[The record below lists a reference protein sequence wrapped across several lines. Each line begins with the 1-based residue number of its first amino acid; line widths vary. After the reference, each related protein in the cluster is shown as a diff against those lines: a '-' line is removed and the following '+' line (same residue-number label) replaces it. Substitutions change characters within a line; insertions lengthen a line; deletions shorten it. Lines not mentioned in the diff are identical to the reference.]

1 MLGRSATA
9 PMARLVGM
17 VGVVVQTREHLWRL
31 PLLVA
36 PVLLCACCIWVTFG
50 AEMQLALGQS
60 ALIFLGKPATGAI
73 VAVLPCQS
81 SVELSGDE
89 SNGLAFSFG
98 NGGSSGTTVRVRYTD
113 AGGRE
118 RIGQTVACTR
128 LGNSAAVGDSIAL
141 IYRDADPS
149 AILLAKD
156 QGVYRTVAI
165 DSATAVGLGLLGLLV
180 LFLPWRPAMARDPTM
195 VRALSLRAI
204 GPNNYA
210 TQRIGLKEALLLL
223 HLRRTDDPNNDHP
236 NARENMHQ
244 LRDHLVLAA
253 MLMELVA
260 NRRIEMRAPL
270 RRVAAGSIV
279 VLDATPVGEPDL
291 DDLLRELALNRGP
304 TRFGSFYLTRSRHRV
319 ARLIAQMR
327 QGGYLRLHEPLI
339 GRYSPPRLQT
349 RSPFLQWLV
358 RVLGPG
364 GFDSGALVPDDRYQ
378 VAYPWQML
386 STTHTEAEERLFERA
401 QAAVANR
408 AVADDFMRHL
418 LILVAAHAVSR
429 AIFHGRYFAA
439 KSLYRFYPVG
449 QRSEII
455 RFVRKL
461 AAAAPPSEQAIYY
474 EAKRVDDRI
483 ENPPSAG

>member
-1 MLGRSATA
+1 
-9 PMARLVGM
+9 MARFVGM
-17 VGVVVQTREHLWRL
+17 VGVVVQSREHLWRL

-36 PVLLCACCIWVTFG
+36 PVLLCACCIWVSVG

-73 VAVLPCQS
+73 TAILPCQS

-89 SNGLAFSFG
+89 SNGLSFSFG
-98 NGGSSGTTVRVRYTD
+98 NGGSSGTAVRVRYTD

-156 QGVYRTVAI
+156 QGIYRTVAI
-165 DSATAVGLGLLGLLV
+165 NSAIAVGLGLLGLLV
-180 LFLPWRPAMARDPTM
+180 LFLPWRPAMARDPEM

-223 HLRRTDDPNNDHP
+223 HLRRTDDPNNDRP

-291 DDLLRELALNRGP
+291 DALLRELAVPGGTVRL
-304 TRFGSFYLTRSRHRV
+304 GSFYTAHSRRRV

-327 QGGYLRLHEPLI
+327 QGGYLRLHEPLT
-339 GRYSPPRLQT
+339 GRYSAPRLQT

-358 RVLGPG
+358 KVLGPG
-364 GFDSGALVPDDRYQ
+364 GFDSGVVVPDDRYQ
-378 VAYPWQML
+378 VAYPWHLL
-386 STTHTEAEERLFERA
+386 STTHTEAEERMFERA
-401 QAAVANR
+401 QAAVASR
-408 AVADDFMRHL
+408 ATVDDFTRHL
-418 LILVAAHAVSR
+418 LILVAALYVAR
-429 AIFHGRYFAA
+429 NQFPRRYATA
-439 KSLYRFYPVG
+439 KSLYRFYSPE
-449 QRSEII
+449 QRWEII
-455 RFVRKL
+455 KFVREL
-461 AAAAPPSEQAIYY
+461 AKAASPSERAIYL
-474 EAKRVDDRI
+474 EAKQVDDRI